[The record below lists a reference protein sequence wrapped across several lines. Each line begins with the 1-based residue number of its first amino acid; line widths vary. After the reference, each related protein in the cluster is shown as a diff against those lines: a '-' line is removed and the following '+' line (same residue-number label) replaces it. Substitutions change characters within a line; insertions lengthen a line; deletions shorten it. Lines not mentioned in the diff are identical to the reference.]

1 MDASVTAG
9 KAGDGGDTAPSPAR
23 PVDPIEP
30 VESVR
35 SADPVQGE
43 PVGPGTAA
51 ASAAPVAGAA
61 PAPADLA
68 AVVARVSRA
77 GRNLPAAIT
86 VGIVLGAAIVVSLLT
101 ARHVFIGIAAA
112 AIAMGTWEL
121 AGALRRGGG
130 IRVTLAP
137 LIIGGQAMMWLA
149 WPFGLGGLL
158 GAFVATVLACLV
170 WRFRGG
176 VDGYVRD
183 ITASFFVAAYVPLLA
198 GFATML
204 VTPADGAGRI
214 FTFMIAVVCSD
225 IGGYAAGVF
234 LGRHPMA
241 PLISPKKSWEG
252 FAGSIVAGVVGT
264 TLTVVLALNGR
275 WWVGAVLGVAVVIT
289 ATTGDLVESMIKR
302 DLGIKDMGTLLP
314 GHGGLM
320 DRLDSLLPSA
330 VVTWLLLSLLVPA

>member
-1 MDASVTAG
+1 MCKKRKLSTRQFATMIGAG
-9 KAGDGGDTAPSPAR
+9 LPLVQSLDT
-23 PVDPIEP
+23 
-30 VESVR
+30 
-35 SADPVQGE
+35 
-43 PVGPGTAA
+43 
-51 ASAAPVAGAA
+51 
-61 PAPADLA
+61 LA
-68 AVVARVSRA
+68 AQQSRPRVSEKIR
-77 GRNLPAAIT
+77 G
-86 VGIVLGAAIVVSLLT
+86 VLREVQSGA
-101 ARHVFIGIAAA
+101 
-112 AIAMGTWEL
+112 
-121 AGALRRGGG
+121 
-130 IRVTLAP
+130 TLADAMRRQRDFFGDVYVSMVAAGEV
-137 LIIGGQAMMWLA
+137 GG
-149 WPFGLGGLL
+149 
-158 GAFVATVLACLV
+158 VA
-170 WRFRGG
+170 GG

-214 FTFMIAVVCSD
+214 LTFMIAVVCSD
-225 IGGYAAGVF
+225 IGGYTAGVF